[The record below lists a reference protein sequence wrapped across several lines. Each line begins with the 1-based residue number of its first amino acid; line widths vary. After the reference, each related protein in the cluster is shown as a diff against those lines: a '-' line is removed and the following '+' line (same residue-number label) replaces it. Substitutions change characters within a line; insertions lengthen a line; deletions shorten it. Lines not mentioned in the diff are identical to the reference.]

1 MPIKVYPRVIDLVSA
16 IRAKGG
22 VPRDVKYKQGKH
34 MYYNIIEYI
43 EKEYNANHRQAM
55 DAAKYFM
62 F

>member
-1 MPIKVYPRVIDLVSA
+1 MPIRRYPRVIDLVA
-16 IRAKGG
+16 VIRANGG
-22 VPRDVKYKQGKH
+22 VPNDVKYKQGKH

-43 EKEYNANHRQAM
+43 EQMFHADHRQAM

>member
-1 MPIKVYPRVIDLVSA
+1 MPIKVYPRVIDLVQA
-16 IRAKGG
+16 IRNNGG
-22 VPRDVKYKQGKH
+22 VPRSEKYKQGKP

-43 EKEYNANHRQAM
+43 EKKYKANHRQAM